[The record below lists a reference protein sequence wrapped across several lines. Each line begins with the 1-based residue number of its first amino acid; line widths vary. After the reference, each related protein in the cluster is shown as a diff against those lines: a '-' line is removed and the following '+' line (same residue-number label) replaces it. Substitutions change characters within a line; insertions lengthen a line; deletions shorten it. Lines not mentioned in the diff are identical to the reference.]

1 MDEQKFKRRGW
12 ISACLAPIACVL
24 FLLGQWAGLW
34 ESGQGGSLRN
44 VLAGILIVEMLV
56 GTVAPFWWLFTA
68 FRRRSLA
75 QSQTRILVFANA
87 FALLVSLLFFF

>member
-12 ISACLAPIACVL
+12 ISACLAPVACVL

-34 ESGQGGSLRN
+34 ESGTAGGFRN
-44 VLAGILIVEMLV
+44 ALAGILIVEMLA

-68 FRRRSLA
+68 LRRRSLA
-75 QSQTRILVFANA
+75 QSQTRILVCANV